1 MIVTALLSH
10 LARVQLAEGVLEIGE
25 RTLCLAN
32 LGVVLAEDIGV
43 ARRLADELGG
53 LEELALGLDAFVD
66 VLDLLVQLV
75 RLRR

>member
-25 RTLCLAN
+25 RPFRFTD

-43 ARRLADELGG
+43 VGGLTDELGG
-53 LEELALGLDAFVD
+53 L
-66 VLDLLVQLV
+66 
-75 RLRR
+75 